1 MLSRGYL
8 ALRTDGWCYVCYV
21 RTDRVRMY
29 SGVLGVF
36 MGSSYSTTTT
46 TATTTT
52 TTGLTAYFFKA
63 FQGLRKKRVF
73 CLHRYVHTDI
83 DR

>member
-1 MLSRGYL
+1 
-8 ALRTDGWCYVCYV
+8 
-21 RTDRVRMY
+21 MY

-36 MGSSYSTTTT
+36 MGSSYST
-46 TATTTT
+46 TTTT